1 MVRSEALRGQL
12 ARMLAWNEAHVGFDA
27 AVEGLAPSLRGR
39 RPNGFPHSC
48 WELVEHIR
56 LAQHDLLEFCRN
68 PNYSAPRWPEGYWPA
83 LAGPPTPRSWDE
95 SIAAFRSDRE
105 ALQAFVTKSG
115 IDLGARIP
123 HGTGQTYL
131 RSVLLA
137 ADHTSY
143 HVGQL
148 VAVRRLLG
156 AWPPASSS

>member
-27 AVEGLAPSLRGR
+27 AVEGLPAALRGR
-39 RPNGFPHSC
+39 RPENFPHSC

-56 LAQHDLLEFCRN
+56 LAQRDLLEFCRN
-68 PNYSAPRWPEGYWPA
+68 PTYSAPRWPDDYWPA
-83 LAGPPTPRSWDE
+83 QPAPPSPRSWDE
-95 SIAAFRSDRE
+95 SIAAFRTDRE
-105 ALQAFVTKSG
+105 ALQAFVRESG
-115 IDLGARIP
+115 TDLGARIP

-148 VAVRRLLG
+148 VAVRHLLG
-156 AWPPASSS
+156 AWPPAPAE